1 MKKRNWKYIFL
12 PLASVISVAS
22 LPLISFSCS
31 DIWGT
36 PKPPSPTPKPNP
48 NNPIDPNHPQEP
60 DPMKKGYTLWKSG
73 NVDFAKKNNNYFF
86 KKLSYESRR
95 FGTDVYNDKKWL
107 EYIPKLFVT
116 EANSMNFDFE
126 KWNLTEKDVTTEFT
140 TAANIWQILRQFSE
154 FNNGILPFG
163 SEDAIETYKRF
174 IKEMQDFIGPINGVN
189 MLHYLNDANLTTDYQ
204 KNRRDHLIHYGPT
217 NYGLTNQNTWNDEAD
232 AFVESVKEAN
242 RGKIDSDKFLN
253 AVINQIWPQ
262 MKDSESW
269 SDIDNEPFKNFY
281 LPFTLNSEYMY
292 LSKNT
297 IKYDEDDPNS
307 DLVYFTWNPILLYYW
322 QTYRFTRLE
331 TMQKVMYYQMLNFY
345 SSLTKLNGENKK
357 WSEIASEKLEDVKKE
372 MDLLTQH
379 ICKYLNYKMFVGCEW
394 EDISNKKQTLTHL
407 FPWISPDYKGE
418 LWQDGTSDFEYS
430 WVWAYNFLYDVIIP
444 FYQASNL
451 ELPQEIKHFDLDLT
465 SGKSH
470 KIYQFAAQYLNTIFE
485 KKVINLDYNHQHISQ
500 QFEDESGKKANKA
513 KWLNFIKNWNGK
525 LGMGVDITEL

>member
-12 PLASVISVAS
+12 PLASAISVAS

-73 NVDFAKKNNNYFF
+73 NSNFAKKNNSYFF
-86 KKLSYESRR
+86 KKLSYESKR
-95 FGTDVYNDKKWL
+95 FTADVYNDKKWL

-126 KWNLTEKDVTTEFT
+126 KWNLSEKDVTTEFT

-163 SEDAIETYKRF
+163 SEDVIETYKRF
-174 IKEMQDFIGPINGVN
+174 MKEMQDFIGPINGDDT
-189 MLHYLNDANLTTDYQ
+189 LTHLDNDNFAKDYQ

-217 NYGLTNQNTWNDEAD
+217 NQNAWDEEAD
-232 AFVESVKEAN
+232 AFIESVIEAN
-242 RGKIDSDKFLN
+242 RGKVDSDKYLS
-253 AVINQIWPQ
+253 AVIKQILPQ
-262 MKDSESW
+262 MKEQGGWSE
-269 SDIDNEPFKNFY
+269 IDKEPFKNFY
-281 LPFTLNSEYMY
+281 FPFTLNSEYMY
-292 LSKNT
+292 QPKNI
-297 IKYDEDDPNS
+297 IKFDEDEPNS

-322 QTYRFTRLE
+322 QVYRFTSFE
-331 TMQKVMYYQMLNFY
+331 TMQKKMYYQMINFY
-345 SSLTKLNGENKK
+345 SSLTKLDGENKK
-357 WSEIASEKLEDVKKE
+357 WSEITQEKLEDVKKE
-372 MDLLTQH
+372 MDLLCQH
-379 ICKYLNYKMFVGCEW
+379 ICRYLSYKMFVGCEW
-394 EDISNKKQTLTHL
+394 EDINNKKQTLTHL
-407 FPWISPDYKGE
+407 FPWISPEYKQE
-418 LWQDGTSDFEYS
+418 LWQNGTSDFEYS
-430 WVWAYNFLYDVIIP
+430 WVWAYNFLYEVVIP

-485 KKVINLDYNHQHISQ
+485 KKVINLDYYHQHISQ
-500 QFEDESGKKANKA
+500 QFEDEDGKKANKA

-525 LGMGVDITEL
+525 LGMDVDITEL